1 MERRQRPKWIDG
13 VSDVYTIELEVRR
26 PPLPPGTATTP
37 YELVAYLVAPT
48 VAISKR
54 YKARLSED
62 SSWPAR
68 PEARLCLRQVFG
80 SPTDW
85 APQLP
90 ILPEVTSLGSIGGT
104 SPRGPSLCECFTF
117 TRDHS
122 SRSGTQHSC
131 WTRRFSNVT
140 ISHSSS

>member
-1 MERRQRPKWIDG
+1 MQGATAGGWRRAARVRMLERGKTTTRWRDVTTEMDRWRERRL
-13 VSDVYTIELEVRR
+13 YTIELEVRR

-48 VAISKR
+48 VAISKQ
-54 YKARLSED
+54 YEARLSED

-80 SPTDW
+80 SPIDW

-90 ILPEVTSLGSIGGT
+90 ILPEVTMPT
-104 SPRGPSLCECFTF
+104 
-117 TRDHS
+117 
-122 SRSGTQHSC
+122 
-131 WTRRFSNVT
+131 
-140 ISHSSS
+140 